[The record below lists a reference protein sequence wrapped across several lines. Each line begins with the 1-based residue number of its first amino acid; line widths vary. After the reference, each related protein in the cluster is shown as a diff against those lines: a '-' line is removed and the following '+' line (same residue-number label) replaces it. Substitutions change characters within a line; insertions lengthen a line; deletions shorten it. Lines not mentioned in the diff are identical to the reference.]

1 MAHITFLDQTLRDGQ
16 QSLWGLRMRA
26 GMALPIVPV
35 LDRTGFNVID
45 LTGSTAFECLIRYCR
60 ENPWEGLDLIVDAA
74 PRTPIRAGMRSNAA
88 VTFATTPDALMDA
101 WMRQLNR
108 HGCRSFWIY
117 DVLYNI
123 DKMHRLAK
131 VAKEFGSEVAGTV
144 MYFQSPVH
152 TDAYYA
158 DITSR
163 VSGSADIDTILF
175 YDTAGVLDRDRMQTL
190 LPVIKANARG
200 KPIEFHS
207 NNILGQSAK
216 AYLDSLDFGVSV
228 LHTASRPMANGPSVP
243 STEIMV
249 HNIELL
255 GHTHDLDKN
264 LFGRVADHMERV
276 GKAAGFLVN
285 QHYEYDVLTTRSQ
298 IPGGMIGTLKAQLK
312 IHGMSERYDELL
324 REVAIVRRE
333 LGYPG
338 MATPFSQLVGIQA
351 VLNMVHGER
360 YKTIPDEVIQY
371 AAGFYGTPVAP
382 IEPDILDRI
391 MNAPRAKH
399 ILASPPEQPTI
410 EELRARYGTTDD
422 DELILRA
429 LVPEAELELM
439 RQAGPVKHTY
449 PLLSSP
455 ELDQVRKL
463 MSIAKLPVVEL
474 RTPGVSARLTRN
486 AANDGR

>member
-163 VSGSADIDTILF
+163 VSGSSDIDTILF
-175 YDTAGVLDRDRMQTL
+175 YDTAGVLDRDRMRTL

-255 GHTHDLDKN
+255 GHTHDLDRK

-312 IHGMSERYDELL
+312 IHRMSERYDELL

-410 EELRARYGTTDD
+410 DELRARYGTTDD

-439 RQAGPVKHTY
+439 RQAGPVKRSY

-474 RTPGVSARLTRN
+474 RTPGISARLTRN

>member
-1 MAHITFLDQTLRDGQ
+1 MAHIEFLDETMRDGQ

-35 LDRTGFNVID
+35 LDRTGFRRID
-45 LTGSTAFECLIRYCR
+45 LTGSTSFEVLIRYCQ
-60 ENPWEGLDLIVDAA
+60 ENPWEGLDLIVQAA
-74 PRTPIRAGMRSNAA
+74 PRTAIRGGMRSNAA
-88 VTFATTPDALMDA
+88 VTFSVTPDALMDA

-117 DVLYNI
+117 DVLYNV

-152 TDAYYA
+152 TDEYYA

-163 VSGSADIDTILF
+163 VAASPDIDTILL
-175 YDTAGVLDRDRMQTL
+175 YDTAGVLDRDCMRTL
-190 LPVIKANARG
+190 LPAITKNAHG

-216 AYLDSLDFGVSV
+216 AYVDSLEFGVSI

-243 STEIMV
+243 STEIMA
-249 HNIELL
+249 HNVELL
-255 GHTHDLDKN
+255 GHTHGLDKG
-264 LFGRVADHMERV
+264 LFSQVAEHFERV

-285 QHYEYDVLTTRSQ
+285 QHYEYDLLTTRSQ
-298 IPGGMIGTLKAQLK
+298 IPGGMTGTLKAQLK
-312 IHGMSERYDELL
+312 QHGMSERYEELL
-324 REVAIVRRE
+324 REVAVVRRE

-338 MATPFSQLVGIQA
+338 MATPFSQLVGIQS
-351 VLNMVHGER
+351 VLNMVNGER
-360 YKTIPDEVIQY
+360 YKMIPDEIIQY
-371 AAGFYGTPVAP
+371 AAGFYGHTVAP
-382 IEPDILDRI
+382 IDPQVLDRI
-391 MNAPRAKH
+391 MNAPRAKQV
-399 ILASPPEQPTI
+399 LSSPPEQPTI
-410 EELRARYGTTDD
+410 EELRKRHGTDDD

-429 LVPEAELELM
+429 LVPAAELEKM
-439 RQAGPVKHTY
+439 RAAGPVKRTY

-455 ELDQVRKL
+455 ELEQVRLL
-463 MSIAKLPVVEL
+463 MAMTKLPVVEL
-474 RTPGVSARLTRN
+474 RSPGFSARLER
-486 AANDGR
+486 R